1 MTGRVLS
8 LAIIAATASLP
19 LVAARAQPAA
29 VDRRVAIVNAADAPA
44 EIVLARI
51 VANGVDQRLLSAEI
65 KNRGDAA
72 LTSIVLRLARV
83 GADGSLKQS
92 QGRHISLAV
101 APGAS
106 DLITIQLSDPP
117 FPLDDG
123 DRVVTLVAEA
133 SSFGGRVWRIDP
145 ERVRALVLGALR

>member
-1 MTGRVLS
+1 MPPEAHMIERVLS
-8 LAIIAATASLP
+8 LAIVAFATRTFAAPPIAA
-19 LVAARAQPAA
+19 VDAQPAA
-29 VDRRVAIVNAADAPA
+29 ADRRVAIANAPDAPA

-51 VANGVDQRLLSAEI
+51 VANGADQRLFSAEI

-92 QGRHISLAV
+92 QGRHVPLII

-117 FPLDDG
+117 FPLDEG

-145 ERVRALVLGALR
+145 ER